1 MKAHALQKHS
11 FKDMVLKVVRDIPE
25 GKTMSYGE
33 VALLAGSPG
42 AARAVGMIM
51 AGNCDQGVPCHRVVR
66 ADGKIGGYNGVRGG
80 SQGSDAKRALLVAEG
95 AIACA

>member
-1 MKAHALQKHS
+1 MNHLLQRLS
-11 FKDMVLKVVRDIPE
+11 FKDLVLKVVRDIPE
-25 GKTMSYGE
+25 GKTLSYGE
-33 VALLAGSPG
+33 VARRAGSPG

-51 AGNCDQGVPCHRVVR
+51 ANNADRSVPCHRVVR

-80 SQGSDAKRALLVAEG
+80 RQGSDAKRALLVAEG